1 MNYNAKRSDIESTYF
16 TSSHYKQCLSEILDA
31 KLEQANLATD
41 SDLNT
46 VWQCGK
52 KNYVKIEKLQSVDLS

>member
-46 VWQCGK
+46 V
-52 KNYVKIEKLQSVDLS
+52 